1 MDSETHGYSLCP
13 GSVSL
18 EGEWTWAMQK
28 KSENVENEPSGTQES
43 GRGRRLWE
51 RGTGPL
57 SGARRERAESQGG
70 ISGFV
75 LGGQELRE
83 ERG

>member
-1 MDSETHGYSLCP
+1 MDYWLKCSLCK
-13 GSVSL
+13 
-18 EGEWTWAMQK
+18 QK
-28 KSENVENEPSGTQES
+28 ELSMDPQYSRKSQMWQCTFVALLL
-43 GRGRRLWE
+43 RGRRLWE